1 MTRKSNVNIHFVS
14 SFVLV
19 WDVFEHSLKLRY
31 ITTKIGKGDAS
42 CITLI
47 NSAFWQQMSLLYLLR
62 SFDILCI
69 SVTVR
74 AIIASDIWVVSDHRQ
89 AYISST
95 SSPSFIQIALFSWW
109 SAERTAQRQTRD
121 ENKTD
126 ERSMKNTGQHSPWN
140 ITHSIITRP
149 NCFSS
154 QKISGLDHVLHGLDK
169 ASLTI
174 SKFWQWQLFH
184 LWIIDKVALLD
195 IW

>member
-74 AIIASDIWVVSDHRQ
+74 AIIASDI
-89 AYISST
+89 
-95 SSPSFIQIALFSWW
+95 
-109 SAERTAQRQTRD
+109 
-121 ENKTD
+121 
-126 ERSMKNTGQHSPWN
+126 
-140 ITHSIITRP
+140 
-149 NCFSS
+149 
-154 QKISGLDHVLHGLDK
+154 
-169 ASLTI
+169 
-174 SKFWQWQLFH
+174 
-184 LWIIDKVALLD
+184 
-195 IW
+195 